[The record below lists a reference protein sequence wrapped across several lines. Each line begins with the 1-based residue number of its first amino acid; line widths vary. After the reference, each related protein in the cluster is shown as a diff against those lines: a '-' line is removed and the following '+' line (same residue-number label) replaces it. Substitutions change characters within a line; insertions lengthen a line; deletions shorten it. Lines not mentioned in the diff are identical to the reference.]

1 MKPLKYTHC
10 NTIVLQKRMPV
21 RSRAE
26 QWLSQEL
33 SEEAS
38 KAVVWGALRVRE
50 SGVWTLNPMRNSA

>member
-21 RSRAE
+21 RSPVE

-38 KAVVWGALRVRE
+38 KAVVWGGFEGERVRC
-50 SGVWTLNPMRNSA
+50 LDPKPYA